1 MFSLRANE
9 FIGQLSNDMSL
20 ISYLST
26 CFFQSSSIPLLVS
39 SKWRKCKGNNN
50 HIPNQKVKAEKNL
63 AHLFLILLRQHN
75 INIYNAWEKGVREN
89 DPLCAIYDKIRYS

>member
-26 CFFQSSSIPLLVS
+26 CFFQPSSTPLLAS

-50 HIPNQKVKAEKNL
+50 HIPNQKVKAETKLGPLVFNSVETTQYK
-63 AHLFLILLRQHN
+63 HLQCMGKRCQ
-75 INIYNAWEKGVREN
+75 RE
-89 DPLCAIYDKIRYS
+89 